1 MVLTSVEIAGKGIVT
16 GAVPIG
22 QRSTTYDATVGSIIE
37 RGAEIATESFKLPPR
52 GIVWVVSAETFKLPD
67 DVTGL
72 ATLRTT
78 WTQTG
83 VLTLNVGVIDPG
95 WEGPLA
101 AMLVNFGNSDFTV
114 NKGQP
119 FLRIMFNSHSPVAI
133 KADARTMAAY
143 KQEIAIKSRLFSN
156 TFLNMDSLVSE
167 VTEKIF
173 SLPKIVVKL
182 TAFAILLAIL
192 AVFAPIAY
200 SVYVDYN
207 IGATKIE
214 ALQKQLDDL
223 KAAVAGDTSSRLNA
237 LEGRL
242 DSLTKS
248 EPPATPKPAEAL
260 NPPAPQKL
268 GSH

>member
-37 RGAEIATESFKLPPR
+37 RGAEITKESFKLPPR
-52 GIVWVVSAETFKLPD
+52 GIVWVVSAETFKLPN

-83 VLTLNVGVIDPG
+83 VLTLNVGVVDPG

-101 AMLVNFGNSDFTV
+101 AMLVNFGSSDFTV

-119 FLRIMFNSHSPVAI
+119 FLRIMFNSHSPTQA
-133 KADARTMAAY
+133 KPEGRTMAAY
-143 KQEIAIKSRLFSN
+143 KEEITTKSRLFAN
-156 TFLNMDSLVSE
+156 TFLNMDALVSD

-173 SLPKIVVKL
+173 SLPQIVVKL

-192 AVFAPIAY
+192 AVFAPIVY

-207 IGATKIE
+207 IGATRIE

-223 KAAVAGDTSSRLNA
+223 KASVAADASNRLTT
-237 LEGRL
+237 LENRV
-242 DSLTKS
+242 DSLTKLA
-248 EPPATPKPAEAL
+248 PPALEKA
-260 NPPAPQKL
+260 PAPQNPTMPQKP
-268 GSH
+268 GGH